1 MMAGTVFRCSIER
14 ATAGWLRPA
23 ALVQGNAAARDIRLG
38 ELLIAKRIKLA
49 SAQLVAVDFKFKALL
64 AA

>member
-1 MMAGTVFRCSIER
+1 LIQ
-14 ATAGWLRPA
+14 WK
-23 ALVQGNAAARDIRLG
+23 AAARDIWLG

-49 SAQLVAVDFKFKALL
+49 SAQLVAADFKFKALL